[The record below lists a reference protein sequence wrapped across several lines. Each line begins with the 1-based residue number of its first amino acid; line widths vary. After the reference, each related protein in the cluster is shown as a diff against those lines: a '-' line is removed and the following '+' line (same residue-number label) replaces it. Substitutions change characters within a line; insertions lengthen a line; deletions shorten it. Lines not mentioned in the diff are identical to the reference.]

1 MSRLS
6 RSGGSARRRLSPV
19 ALIAGVGAAVVLAL
33 STTGTLSAFTA
44 QITNSTDTAASGS
57 LVMQETG
64 TTGGTAYTCTSTD
77 AGTATPLNSINT
89 NSSTCSTINK
99 YSGSTTLTP
108 GATPIVSTVVL
119 KNTGTV
125 AATTFTVTPGT
136 CTPSNGPSANPSGS
150 AGDLCSKLNIAIT
163 TGTAPGTAI
172 TGGSGTATALAS
184 KPITLAAPVAAGA
197 SVTFNFS
204 VQLDTSAGNT
214 YQNLAASQP
223 IVWAFTA

>member
-6 RSGGSARRRLSPV
+6 RTGRPFRRHLSPV
-19 ALIAGVGAAVVLAL
+19 ALGAGAVAAVVLAL

-44 QITNSTDTAASGS
+44 QITNSTNTAASGS

-77 AGTATPLNSINT
+77 AGITTNTINT
-89 NSSTCSTINK
+89 NAATCATINK

-108 GATPIVSTVVL
+108 GGTPVVTPVVL

-125 AATTFTVTPGT
+125 AATTFTVTPGV
-136 CTPSNGPSANPSGS
+136 CTQTAGPSTNPSGS
-150 AGDLCSKLNIAIT
+150 ATDLCSKLNIAIT

-172 TGGSGTATALAS
+172 TGGGGTAASLAS
-184 KPITLAAPVAAGA
+184 KAITLATPIAPGA

-204 VQLDTSAGNT
+204 VQLDTTAGNT

-223 IVWAFTA
+223 IVWAFGA

>member
-1 MSRLS
+1 MSRQS
-6 RSGGSARRRLSPV
+6 RTGGSARRRFSPV

-33 STTGTLSAFTA
+33 TTTGTLSAFTA

-64 TTGGTAYTCTSTD
+64 TASTCTSTD
-77 AGTATPLNSINT
+77 ATPSSNNINT
-89 NSSTCSTINK
+89 NAATCASINS

-108 GATPIVSTVVL
+108 GGTAIVTTVAL

-125 AATTFTVTPGT
+125 AATTFTVTPGA
-136 CTPSNGPSANPSGS
+136 CTQANGLSTYPSGS
-150 AGDLCSKLNIAIT
+150 AQDFCSKLNVAIT

-172 TGGSGTATALAS
+172 TGGSGTATSLAT
-184 KPITLAAPVAAGA
+184 KAITLAAPLAPGA

-223 IVWAFTA
+223 IVWAFAA